1 MPESVAGIDLD
12 FGDINPSPKW
22 EHLLSDQRQRLDTRT
37 FELAQQQ
44 YLAAQTDTDLEGRGS
59 FAGLAPGTYWIGMIG
74 IQAMSGDVRLRW
86 DLPVTV
92 RPGETTRVELTNLNA
107 TKSLRAAQDSNH

>member
-1 MPESVAGIDLD
+1 M
-12 FGDINPSPKW
+12 
-22 EHLLSDQRQRLDTRT
+22 LSDQRGRLESRT

-44 YLAAQTDTDLEGRGS
+44 YLAAQTDTDIEGRGS
-59 FAGLAPGTYWIGMIG
+59 FARLAPGTYWIGMIG

-92 RPGETTRVELTNLNA
+92 RTGETTRVALTNLNA
-107 TKSLRAAQDSNH
+107 TKSFRAAQDSDH